1 MSSHKKT
8 NKNWDVKRSTN
19 GKARF
24 SCLRLSNSSFFR
36 FLLPG
41 QLEINLN
48 KMPKPAKNARRCGLH
63 QLPAVGEHSKRN
75 VETVSLFDLKR
86 TNGWWPAVGTD
97 DGEQILAVRHSIY
110 VTHICIHS
118 RSRETL
124 GLVIERVNNFHSLG
138 CRLAWEKRRKQIT
151 PTVCLFVCF
160 SRSPFFTLQPNLKLN
175 DRKKL

>member
-1 MSSHKKT
+1 MRLLGKNVISLLLRNAAWCRPGTFSKPLSQSLSQEAFTKT
-8 NKNWDVKRSTN
+8 CVGLHVESQENQQKDVKRSTK

-24 SCLRLSNSSFFR
+24 SCLRLSNSSFVLFP
-36 FLLPG
+36 LPG

-110 VTHICIHS
+110 VTYI
-118 RSRETL
+118 
-124 GLVIERVNNFHSLG
+124 
-138 CRLAWEKRRKQIT
+138 
-151 PTVCLFVCF
+151 
-160 SRSPFFTLQPNLKLN
+160 
-175 DRKKL
+175 